1 MSEFVGTIHNSA
13 SKGEIAKTVIMPG
26 DPLRAKFIAENYLE
40 NYKEVNHIRNMFAY
54 TGTYKGKQ
62 ITVMGSGM
70 GIPSMAIYSYELYD
84 YYDVDNIIRIGS
96 CGGYLDEMNLF
107 DVVLVEA
114 SFSRSSF
121 AKVAFG
127 YEEDLMYP
135 DKSLTDKIEEI
146 AKQKNKHIYKGIVQT
161 GDAFYRNRQ
170 VGLKDPYPT
179 IAGEMESFALFA
191 NARYLNKKAAC
202 MLTVSDKKERIT
214 TPEERQLALREMIEI
229 ALDTAITL

>member
-1 MSEFVGTIHNSA
+1 MSQFDGTIHNNA
-13 SKGEIAKTVIMPG
+13 KKGEIAKTVIMPG
-26 DPLRAKFIAENYLE
+26 DPLRAKFIAENYLDD
-40 NYKEVNHIRNMFAY
+40 YKEVNHVRNMFGY

-96 CGGYLDEMNLF
+96 CGGYLPEMDLF

-114 SFSRSSF
+114 TFSRSSF

-135 DKSLTDKIEEI
+135 DEELTKKIEEV
-146 AKQKNKHIYKGIVQT
+146 ANSKNKHIYKGVVSC
-161 GDAFYRNRQ
+161 GDAFYRNREIEQ
-170 VGLKDPYPT
+170 TDPYKT

-191 NARYLNKKAAC
+191 NAKYLNKKAAC